1 VGDLDSSLPELHL
14 TCMRF
19 RLRALASPVLLS
31 TAAACGTDPSDLGRC
46 SGPLQ
51 LTIFRSPV
59 VEFRWGPSGCTVYSL
74 SIDKGTEGGWYVESL
89 EFSNQIESPV
99 RYGVTPSGTQ
109 ASPAESLHGGP
120 YRLMITRLDGSGG
133 APVVADT
140 LFNAP

>member
-1 VGDLDSSLPELHL
+1 MLLPIVV
-14 TCMRF
+14 
-19 RLRALASPVLLS
+19 S
-31 TAAACGTDPSDLGRC
+31 CGTDPSELGRC

-51 LTIFRSPV
+51 LTIIRSPV
-59 VEFRWGPSGCTVYSL
+59 VEFQWGPTGCTVYSL

-89 EFSNQIESPV
+89 ELSNKIESPV

-109 ASPAESLHGGP
+109 ASPAETLHGGP
-120 YRLMITRLDGSGG
+120 YRLIITRLNGSGE